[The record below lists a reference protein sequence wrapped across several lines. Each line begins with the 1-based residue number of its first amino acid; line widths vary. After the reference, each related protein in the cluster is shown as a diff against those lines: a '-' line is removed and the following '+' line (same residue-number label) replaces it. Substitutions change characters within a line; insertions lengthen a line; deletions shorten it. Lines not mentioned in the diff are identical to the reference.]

1 MEILAYIVLIA
12 LTFFGITNRPVI
24 FSMRLFPPGT
34 LIGNVSAIPIAWLVW
49 KLIDIF
55 IWLPLFNK
63 PIPIALF
70 LSCWIAK
77 LIDDI
82 FQEKMWHRKQ
92 TMFGNMSI
100 HNNMAEAW
108 VLFVWAIIAMFGD
121 YRTWF

>member
-34 LIGNVSAIPIAWLVW
+34 LIGNISGIPIAWLVW
-49 KLIDIF
+49 KLIDTF
-55 IWLPLFNK
+55 IWLRLFNE

-77 LIDDI
+77 LIDD
-82 FQEKMWHRKQ
+82 FLQEKMWDRKQ
-92 TMFGNMSI
+92 TMSGNMSI

-108 VLFVWAIIAMFGD
+108 VLFIWAIWAMFGD
-121 YRTWF
+121 YRAWF